1 MTTLNGQS
9 EDILK
14 DNIAALREL
23 FPEVCCEGKVN
34 FDKLKQVLG
43 DYTDDSAERYNFT
56 WNGKGQALRLS
67 QTPSMGTLR
76 PCKEES
82 KNWDDTQ
89 NLYIEGDNLEV
100 LKLLQKSY
108 HGKIKMIYIDPPYNT
123 GGDFVYPDD
132 FSDSIENYKEI
143 TGQVDAE
150 GRKVSTNSEA
160 NGRYHTDWLNMMYPR
175 LRLARNLLT
184 EDGVIFI
191 SIDDNEVDNLKKI
204 CNEVF
209 GEDNFL
215 ADVIW
220 KHTQQSKN
228 DELYF
233 SRQYNHTLSFCKSRV
248 SLSPFSF
255 ERTDEDN
262 KNYSNPDND
271 PKGLWRSGDVRSPNY
286 RKTLCFPIVAPNGTL
301 INPPENG
308 WRWSED
314 SIEEKISTG
323 EIKFKEDNSGIVR
336 KIYLCEQSG
345 RTPENLWEGPRFGT
359 TRQAAATIKAL
370 FDGVQIFDTPKPYE
384 LVTKMMEVLN
394 CKDSYVLD
402 FFSGSATTA
411 HAVMQLN
418 AEDGGNRRFIMVQ
431 LPEPCAEGT
440 EAAKAGYKNICEIG
454 KERIRRAGEK
464 IKTEVEEQNAQMK
477 LGEEPKKV
485 PDIGFKDFKLDTS
498 NLKKWQPD
506 ADNLEQ
512 SLFDSISNY
521 VDGRTELDVVYEIML
536 KMGLD
541 LTWPLETRTYGG
553 KNVYAI
559 GMGALMICLD
569 DHITPDVAEGMVLLH
584 KELAPE
590 TWKVVFKDNGFADDS
605 AKVNIKEI
613 LKCAG
618 LDEDAFATV

>member
-1 MTTLNGQS
+1 
-9 EDILK
+9 
-14 DNIAALREL
+14 
-23 FPEVCCEGKVN
+23 
-34 FDKLKQVLG
+34 
-43 DYTDDSAERYNFT
+43 
-56 WNGKGQALRLS
+56 
-67 QTPSMGTLR
+67 
-76 PCKEES
+76 
-82 KNWDDTQ
+82 
-89 NLYIEGDNLEV
+89 
-100 LKLLQKSY
+100 
-108 HGKIKMIYIDPPYNT
+108 
-123 GGDFVYPDD
+123 VYPDD
-132 FSDSIENYKEI
+132 FSDSLENYKEI

-150 GRKVSTNSEA
+150 GRKVSTNTEA

-184 EDGVIFI
+184 DDGVIFI
-191 SIDDNEVDNLKKI
+191 SIDDNEVDNLKKV
-204 CNEVF
+204 CNEIF
-209 GEDNFL
+209 GEDSFL

-228 DELYF
+228 DELFF
-233 SRQYNHTLSFCKSRV
+233 SRQYNHTLTFCKIRV
-248 SLSPFSF
+248 ALAPFSF

-286 RKTLCFPIVAPNGTL
+286 RKTLCFPIVAPNGNL
-301 INPPENG
+301 IDPPENG

-314 SIEEKISTG
+314 SIKEKISTG
-323 EIKFKEDNSGIVR
+323 EIKYKEDNSGIIR
-336 KIYLCEQSG
+336 KIYLCEQTG

-394 CKDSYVLD
+394 SKDYYVLD

-418 AEDGGNRRFIMVQ
+418 AEDGGNRKFIMVQ
-431 LPEPCAEGT
+431 LPEPCADGT
-440 EAAKAGYKNICEIG
+440 EAAKAGYANICEIG

-464 IKTEVEEQNAQMK
+464 IKAEVEEQNAQLK
-477 LGEEPKKV
+477 IGEEPKKV
-485 PDIGFKDFKLDTS
+485 PDIGFKNFKLDTS
-498 NLKKWQPD
+498 NLRKWQPD
-506 ADNLEQ
+506 ADDLEQ

-521 VDGRTELDVVYEIML
+521 VPERSELDVVYEIML

-541 LTWPLETRTYGG
+541 LTWPLETRIYGG

-569 DHITPDVAEGMVLLH
+569 DHITPEVAEGMVALH

-590 TWKVVFKDNGFADDS
+590 TWKVVFKDNGFESDS

-618 LDEDAFATV
+618 LDEDAFTTV